1 MLVNEISQNIQ
12 LVNEKETPVEA
23 LEIIDTLVEDRIRFH
38 KIQMLRKWER
48 NHRFDAVPHD
58 QKIVELRAQRT
69 STKAFIAQAERE
81 GYDVEIT
88 TNIEVRLVKKSPFN
102 TVSLELSEN

>member
-1 MLVNEISQNIQ
+1 MLIKDTAQNIQ
-12 LVNEKETPVEA
+12 LVNEKNTPEEA
-23 LEIIDTLVEDRIRFH
+23 FEMIDTLVEDRIRFH

-48 NHRFDAVPHD
+48 NHRFDSVPHD

-88 TNIEVRLVKKSPFN
+88 TNIEVRLVKKSPLN
-102 TVSLELSEN
+102 TVSLELTDN